1 MRSSDDKIVGEV
13 RNIVFGT
20 KDRRDYAIVA
30 SGGFFTPG
38 KESIVVPMAA
48 LKVSQKRDSFFLP
61 ILEVQVK
68 TVPLM
73 PDQRYDWL
81 SDQAWRTR
89 NDAFFGR
96 Q

>member
-1 MRSSDDKIVGEV
+1 MNTAWVSE
-13 RNIVFGT
+13 T
-20 KDRRDYAIVA
+20 
-30 SGGFFTPG
+30 
-38 KESIVVPMAA
+38 VVPF
-48 LKVSQKRDSFFLP
+48 SFFLP
-61 ILEVQVK
+61 ILEAQVK

>member
-1 MRSSDDKIVGEV
+1 
-13 RNIVFGT
+13 
-20 KDRRDYAIVA
+20 
-30 SGGFFTPG
+30 
-38 KESIVVPMAA
+38 MAA

-81 SDQAWRTR
+81 SGQAWRTR